1 MKTLS
6 FFSCFL
12 QKYHNYDVQ
21 GSVIRTVESMV
32 KLRLPKLRKEQEQA
46 DRSNGRFIN
55 RLRKLEGPIEKK
67 LAEAATEK
75 ESMAFFDHLL
85 MDDDEKPEVEILSNL
100 PGSNSDMDY
109 DEYQNTWHD
118 ARSHDDEDVGFETD
132 LSTNNFLAVVGRFY
146 ETEPIEEVLKG
157 TKTEKELDAM
167 TSILQFISLE
177 EEKTLPSLDEPLAKV
192 SYNEPAVRA
201 ILLSDETMFYREYV
215 KRIDSNGNCTQQCI
229 CKIHIPI
236 RVRYK
241 TPLHL
246 AAAVSNETFV
256 KNTCSK
262 EEGYVQKREMHIMKE
277 FEMQKKISDFVDCVE
292 HFEELMRN
300 WSYNM
305 SYTDSMLAAENALEH
320 GRVEAF
326 FEMNGHEY
334 QDAMISYHSKEKP
347 SSNDHL
353 VSYLQ
358 GLFQKFSIFG
368 DFSKCFC
375 FLPSTL
381 SRIVCLSNMDSFDD
395 RLQLSEIINTTTHDK
410 QLYAI
415 NMAAYNGDVKTL
427 RYLEDHNLSVFE
439 QKEYNDE
446 DYHNTLLESPAAH
459 ILAQYGHYDG
469 FNSLTE
475 EEKRVEDKYGF
486 CALVSML
493 QFTDDQ
499 IMQQMRLFMNMKRE
513 NLFMF
518 IAECIVKN
526 RRELTMFALKCT
538 FANKGNFTTDEL
550 SRDRYTHYGLPGDIP
565 LPMETALSR
574 IGDID
579 FLEKIVM
586 FYASSEV
593 YAEKVKREDAF
604 RCIESIQGSASQC
617 SEQVRLAII
626 LMMMNFVPPRSK
638 RFVNIMRMYLGRGE
652 NDPVA
657 VFFLQN
663 YTLSKCRPSRV
674 KWEDA
679 FEQGRVAVSGWNG
692 TIEESQRLE
701 NINLKKGNKKIAEGD
716 ENIGKGLLKN
726 RLEEKPRTSR
736 PKTANDTMHGIME
749 AFRLL
754 NIKNC

>member
-1 MKTLS
+1 MA
-6 FFSCFL
+6 
-12 QKYHNYDVQ
+12 
-21 GSVIRTVESMV
+21 

-46 DRSNGRFIN
+46 DRDNGRFIN
-55 RLRKLEGPIEKK
+55 RLRKLEAPIEKK
-67 LAEAATEK
+67 MAEAATEK

-85 MDDDEKPEVEILSNL
+85 MDDDDEKPEIEILSNM
-100 PGSNSDMDY
+100 PGSSNDMDY
-109 DEYQNTWHD
+109 DEYQNTRHVS
-118 ARSHDDEDVGFETD
+118 RSHDDEDIGFETD
-132 LSTNNFLAVVGRFY
+132 LSTNNFLAVIGRFY
-146 ETEPIEEVLKG
+146 ETEPVEEVLKG
-157 TKTEKELDAM
+157 TKKEEELDAM
-167 TSILQFISLE
+167 TSRFQFISLE
-177 EEKTLPSLDEPLAKV
+177 EEKTLPPLDEPLAKV
-192 SYNEPAVRA
+192 SYNEPVVRA
-201 ILLSDETMFYREYV
+201 ILLSDETMLYREYV
-215 KRIDSNGNCTQQCI
+215 KGIDSHGNCTQQCI

-236 RVRYK
+236 KAKNRYK

-246 AAAVSNETFV
+246 AAAVSNETFL
-256 KNTCSK
+256 KNTCSN
-262 EEGYVQKREMHIMKE
+262 EEEYVQKREMNIMKE
-277 FEMQKKISDFVDCVE
+277 FEMQKKNPDFVDCVE

-300 WSYNM
+300 WSDYNG
-305 SYTDSMLAAENALEH
+305 YTESMLAPENALEH

-326 FEMNGHEY
+326 FDMNGQEC
-334 QDAMISYHSKEKP
+334 QGLMILYHSEEKP
-347 SSNDHL
+347 LSHDH
-353 VSYLQ
+353 Y
-358 GLFQKFSIFG
+358 
-368 DFSKCFC
+368 
-375 FLPSTL
+375 PSAL
-381 SRIVCLSNMDSFDD
+381 SRIVSLSNLDAFDG
-395 RLQLSEIINTTTHDK
+395 RLQLSEIIKTTAYK
-410 QLYAI
+410 KLLYAI
-415 NMAAYNGDVKTL
+415 NMAAYNGDVKAL
-427 RYLEDHNLSVFE
+427 RYLEDHNVSVFE

-446 DYHNTLLESPAAH
+446 EYHNTLLESPAAH
-459 ILAQYGHYDG
+459 LLAQYGHYDE

-493 QFTDDQ
+493 QFTDEQ

-518 IAECIVKN
+518 IAECIVNN

-550 SRDRYTHYGLPGDIP
+550 SRDRYTHYGLPVDIP

-574 IGDID
+574 TGDID
-579 FLEKIVM
+579 ILEKLVM

-638 RFVNIMRMYLGRGE
+638 RFVNIMRMYLDRGE

-692 TIEESQRLE
+692 TLEESQRPE
-701 NINLKKGNKKIAEGD
+701 NINLKKGNKQKEEV
-716 ENIGKGLLKN
+716 ENIGKGLLKD
-726 RLEEKPRTSR
+726 RFCEEKTRASR
-736 PKTANDTMHGIME
+736 PKTAKDTMNGIME

-754 NIKNC
+754 KIEK

>member
-1 MKTLS
+1 MEFIRPCYANEIKQYYGHHLMRFYS
-6 FFSCFL
+6 L
-12 QKYHNYDVQ
+12 QALKRRSYDVQ
-21 GSVIRTVESMV
+21 GSVIRTVESMA

-46 DRSNGRFIN
+46 DRDNGRFIN
-55 RLRKLEGPIEKK
+55 RLRKLEAPIEKK
-67 LAEAATEK
+67 MAEAATEK

-85 MDDDEKPEVEILSNL
+85 MDDDDEKPEIEILSNM
-100 PGSNSDMDY
+100 PGSSNDMDY
-109 DEYQNTWHD
+109 DEYQNTRHVS
-118 ARSHDDEDVGFETD
+118 RSHDDEDVGFETD

-146 ETEPIEEVLKG
+146 ETEPMEEVLKG
-157 TKTEKELDAM
+157 TKKEEELDAM
-167 TSILQFISLE
+167 TSRLQFISLE
-177 EEKTLPSLDEPLAKV
+177 EEKTLPPLDEPLAKV
-192 SYNEPAVRA
+192 SYNEPVVRA
-201 ILLSDETMFYREYV
+201 ILLSDEAMLYREYV
-215 KRIDSNGNCTQQCI
+215 KGIDSNGNCTQQCI
-229 CKIHIPI
+229 CKVFIPI
-236 RVRYK
+236 RGRYK

-246 AAAVSNETFV
+246 AAAVSNETFL
-256 KNTCSK
+256 KNTCSN
-262 EEGYVQKREMHIMKE
+262 EEEYVQKREMNIMKE
-277 FEMQKKISDFVDCVE
+277 FEMQKKNPDFVDCVE

-300 WSYNM
+300 WSDYNG
-305 SYTDSMLAAENALEH
+305 YTESMLAPENALEH

-326 FEMNGHEY
+326 FDMNGHEY
-334 QDAMISYHSKEKP
+334 QGLMILYHSEEKP
-347 SSNDHL
+347 LSHDH
-353 VSYLQ
+353 Y
-358 GLFQKFSIFG
+358 
-368 DFSKCFC
+368 
-375 FLPSTL
+375 PSAL
-381 SRIVCLSNMDSFDD
+381 SRIVSLSNLDAFDG
-395 RLQLSEIINTTTHDK
+395 RLQLSEIINTTAYK
-410 QLYAI
+410 KLLYAI
-415 NMAAYNGDVKTL
+415 NMAAYNGDVKAL
-427 RYLEDHNLSVFE
+427 RYLEDHNVSVFE

-446 DYHNTLLESPAAH
+446 EYHNTLLECPAAH
-459 ILAQYGHYDG
+459 LLAQYGHYDE

-499 IMQQMRLFMNMKRE
+499 IMQQMRLFMNMKRK

-518 IAECIVKN
+518 IAECIVNN

-550 SRDRYTHYGLPGDIP
+550 SRDRYTHYGLPVDIP

-574 IGDID
+574 TGDID
-579 FLEKIVM
+579 ILEKLVM

-604 RCIESIQGSASQC
+604 RCIESIQGSASHC

-638 RFVNIMRMYLGRGE
+638 RFVNIMRMYLDRGE

-692 TIEESQRLE
+692 TLEESQRPE
-701 NINLKKGNKKIAEGD
+701 NINLKKGNKQKEEV
-716 ENIGKGLLKN
+716 ENIGKGLLKD
-726 RLEEKPRTSR
+726 RFCEEKTRASR
-736 PKTANDTMHGIME
+736 PKTAKDTMNGIME

-754 NIKNC
+754 KIEK